1 MDLTTL
7 HGIVPPILTPLNE
20 DQSIDHESLARLV
33 GSLIDDGVHGI
44 WAMGT
49 TGEFACFDADER
61 EAAVA
66 TTVKAVRG
74 RVPVVVCIG
83 DASTLLAIE
92 HGKRA
97 VRTGADVVA
106 VTPPYYFSNNQDEL
120 EAHFRAV
127 DKAVD
132 APLLLYHIPQTVKVK
147 VEPPVVRRLA
157 KDGVIVG
164 LKDSQNDL
172 EWYRRVLVNAKA
184 DGIDLRCFLGTTGL
198 IDLSVYVGG
207 QGAIPG
213 VANVVAEACVR
224 TYEAARAG
232 DMAGAAR
239 HQERVMVTSA
249 LAGVM
254 KGASPVGSS
263 FASMKAILVERGIIK
278 TAICRAPFRTPTAA
292 EARAAVDAVA
302 SAGAVVA

>member
-1 MDLTTL
+1 MDSSRL

-20 DQSIDHESLARLV
+20 DQTIDHESLARLV
-33 GSLIDDGVHGI
+33 DHLIGEGVHGI

-49 TGEFACFDADER
+49 TGEFACFTADER

-74 RVPVVVCIG
+74 RVPVVACIG

-92 HGKRA
+92 HGTRA
-97 VRTGADVVA
+97 VRAGADVVA
-106 VTPPYYFSNNQDEL
+106 VTPPYYFANNQDEL

-127 DKAVD
+127 DAAVD
-132 APLLLYHIPQTVKVK
+132 VPLLLYHIPQTVKVK
-147 VEPPVVRRLA
+147 VDPPVVRRLA
-157 KDGVIVG
+157 KDGVVVG

-172 EWYRRVLVNAKA
+172 EWYRRVLVNAKE
-184 DGIDLRCFLGTTGL
+184 DGVELRCFLGTTGL

-213 VANVVAEACVR
+213 VANVVGEACVR

-232 DMAGAAR
+232 NLAEAAR
-239 HQERVMVTSA
+239 HQERVMAASK

-254 KGASPVGSS
+254 KGTSPVGSS

-278 TAICRAPFRTPTAA
+278 TATCRAPFRAPTAE
-292 EARAAVDAVA
+292 EARAAVEAV
-302 SAGAVVA
+302 SAATGAAV